1 MKRVSKFVLS
11 FIVVLAFA
19 AGGVFG
25 TQMLLSGEEQ
35 GSGSDGAGRQ
45 PTRVNVTSP
54 SMRTIEDTVS
64 AVGTLRP
71 VRSVELVS
79 NAPGRVASVPVSS
92 GQEVEEGA
100 LLIQLD
106 DRATRATLV
115 EAEATLSEAQ
125 QNFQRIEQ
133 LTDSNIA
140 AEASLEEARA
150 RLSRAEAVVMMA
162 RADLED
168 RAITAP
174 FAGTLGVIDTEPGS
188 FLQSGVSVARL
199 SDLTA
204 VEVSLSVPERYFE
217 RVQEGQALI
226 VTTPAYPGES
236 FEGHVTLRAPEINL
250 GSRSLEIRAEIN
262 NPDRRLVGGMFANSQ
277 LVLDTYEGIVIP
289 DDAIISEGLTTY
301 VYTVV
306 DGAAQR
312 TEIDIGASLGALTEV
327 REGLSE
333 EDRVVIAG
341 WDQLSDEAPVE
352 IDETVG
358 REGLE

>member
-1 MKRVSKFVLS
+1 MKRVSKFLIS
-11 FIVVLAFA
+11 FIVVVAFA

-25 TQMLLSGEEQ
+25 TRALLSGKEQ
-35 GSGSDGAGRQ
+35 GTGGYGEGRQ
-45 PTRVNVTSP
+45 STRVNVTSP
-54 SMRTIEDTVS
+54 RMQTIEDAIS

-71 VRSVELVS
+71 VRSVELVA
-79 NAPGRVASVPVSS
+79 NAPGRVTSVPVSS
-92 GQEVEEGA
+92 GQEVEQGA

-106 DRATRATLV
+106 DRATRAALV
-115 EAEATLSEAQ
+115 EAEATLSEAR

-150 RLSRAEAVVMMA
+150 RLSRAEAGVMMA

-188 FLQSGVSVARL
+188 FVQSGVSVARL
-199 SDLTA
+199 SDLSA

-217 RVQEGQALI
+217 RVQQGQALI
-226 VTTPAYPGES
+226 VTTPAYPEES
-236 FEGHVTLRAPEINL
+236 FEGRVTLRAPEINL
-250 GSRSLEIRAEIN
+250 GSRSVEIRAEIDN
-262 NPDRRLVGGMFANSQ
+262 AEGRLVGGMFANSR
-277 LVLDTYEGIVIP
+277 LVLDSYEGMVIP

-301 VYTVV
+301 VYTVE
-306 DGAAQR
+306 DGTAQR

-327 REGLSE
+327 REGLGAQ
-333 EDRVVIAG
+333 DRVVIAG
-341 WDQLSDEAPVE
+341 WDQLSDDAPVE
-352 IDETVG
+352 IDGTVA